1 MTKRNKYRTPLA
13 NARGLGSAKDGVSH
27 WVWQR
32 LTAIIIAPIS
42 LWFVFSMMQF
52 SQDVTSYQMIEWL
65 RSPINAVFSIL
76 LVSAIFFHAALGMQ
90 VIIEDYV
97 HGEPMKII
105 GLILNKIIF
114 LVAGLISIMSI
125 ISMHYMP

>member
-1 MTKRNKYRTPLA
+1 MTKQDKYRTPLA

-52 SQDVTSYQMIEWL
+52 SQDITSFQMLEWL
-65 RSPINAVFSIL
+65 RNPINALCSIL
-76 LVSAIFFHAALGMQ
+76 LVAAIFFHATLGMQ

-97 HGEPMKII
+97 HNHFRKII
-105 GLILNKIIF
+105 CLIANKIVF

-125 ISMHYMP
+125 ISMHYMV